1 MWTVDGREGRE
12 GVGREGGGVRRGGKG
27 NRRCEEDKGR
37 REKVYRNRREEE
49 MKREGLDRDCQR
61 KRECGKEKRG
71 VDFKKSGKCV
81 RQEM

>member
-1 MWTVDGREGRE
+1 M
-12 GVGREGGGVRRGGKG
+12 RRTRKG
-27 NRRCEEDKGR
+27 ERR
-37 REKVYRNRREEE
+37 YRNRREEE
-49 MKREGLDRDCQR
+49 MKREGLDIDCQR